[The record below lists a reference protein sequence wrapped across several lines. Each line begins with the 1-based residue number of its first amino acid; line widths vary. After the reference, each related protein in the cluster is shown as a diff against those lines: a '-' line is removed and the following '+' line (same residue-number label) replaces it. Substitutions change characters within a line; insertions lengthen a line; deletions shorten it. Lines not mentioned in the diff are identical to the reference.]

1 MVTST
6 RKDSHLMI
14 VARPNHSSTWRN
26 NLLALAA
33 ISVPS
38 LGAAIGFALLG
49 AWPILPFAG
58 LELMALGSALYYVNW
73 KLQYRHVITLSDD
86 SVRIDKGFYL
96 PRQTWQF
103 SRQATGLAVTPERHP
118 WEGPELTLHDKQ
130 EKVSLGEFLT
140 RDDSLK
146 LLDLLKR
153 EIRVGTHS
161 HREHRGF

>member
-1 MVTST
+1 
-6 RKDSHLMI
+6 MI
-14 VARPNHSSTWRN
+14 VAKPNHSSTWRN
-26 NLLALAA
+26 NLLALLA

-58 LELMALGSALYYVNW
+58 LELLALGSALYYVNW
-73 KLQYRHVITLSDD
+73 KLQYRHVITLSED

-96 PRQTWQF
+96 PKQTWMF
-103 SRQATGLAVTPERHP
+103 KRHSTGLAVTPERHP
-118 WEGPELTLHDKQ
+118 WDGPDLALHDRQ
-130 EKVSLGEFLT
+130 ERVSLGEFLN

-161 HREHRGF
+161 HPERRGF

>member
-6 RKDSHLMI
+6 RKDSNLMI

-26 NLLALAA
+26 NLLALVA

-58 LELMALGSALYYVNW
+58 IELLALGSALYYVNW
-73 KLQYRHVITLSDD
+73 KLQYRHVITLSED

-103 SRQATGLAVTPERHP
+103 NRQATGLAVTPERHP

-130 EKVSLGEFLT
+130 EKVSLGEFLN

-161 HREHRGF
+161 IREHRGF

>member
-6 RKDSHLMI
+6 RKDSNLMI
-14 VARPNHSSTWRN
+14 VARPNHTSTCRN

-58 LELMALGSALYYVNW
+58 IELLALGSALYYVNW
-73 KLQYRHVITLSDD
+73 KLQYRHVITLSED

-103 SRQATGLAVTPERHP
+103 NRQATGLAVTPESHP

-130 EKVSLGEFLT
+130 EKVSLGEFLN
-140 RDDSLK
+140 RDDRLK

-161 HREHRGF
+161 IREHRGF

>member
-6 RKDSHLMI
+6 RKDSHLTI

-26 NLLALAA
+26 NLLALLA

-58 LELMALGSALYYVNW
+58 LELLALGSALYYVNW
-73 KLQYRHVITLSDD
+73 KLQYRHVITLSED

-96 PRQTWQF
+96 PKETWLF
-103 SRQATGLAVTPERHP
+103 KRHTTGLAVTPERHP
-118 WEGPELTLHDKQ
+118 WDGPDLALHDRQ
-130 EKVSLGEFLT
+130 ERVSLGEFLN

-146 LLDLLKR
+146 LLALLKR

-161 HREHRGF
+161 HPERRSF